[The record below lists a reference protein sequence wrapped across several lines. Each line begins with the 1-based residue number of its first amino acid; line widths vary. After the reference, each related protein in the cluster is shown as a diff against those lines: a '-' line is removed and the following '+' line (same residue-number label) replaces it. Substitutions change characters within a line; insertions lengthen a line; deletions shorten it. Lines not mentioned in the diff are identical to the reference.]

1 MARDLKLNFRN
12 TAIRDFQWR
21 IAVGALVLFSG
32 FTNFWGLKDVERS
45 EYYAATTKSM
55 SLNLSNFI
63 FGSMDPGGTISI
75 DKIPGSFWIPAILV
89 KLFGFNTLLITLPS
103 AITAIAATL
112 VITFVIKKYYGR
124 TAGLIAGSILAT
136 TPIVVAIART
146 NQPYGIYFFTIAMAI
161 RFSIIA
167 LNENSR
173 RHLIWAGL
181 WIGIAFHTYMLLA
194 WVLWPPLIIGYLCT
208 SQSLKNKIQHLSI
221 AGFVSLFS
229 SSLWLFVVQFTPA
242 SQRPYLG
249 GTNNNSALEMVFG
262 YNGFGR
268 FTDRLQAST
277 GLTSRTFTP
286 PFGGDPGVFRFFN
299 TYLMG
304 QITWLLLTS
313 IISMFLLIYLKEK
326 SPTFIFASAYLLI
339 QIIIFSMVQGMHQ
352 FYVATISL
360 PIAIIISMAVREF
373 ANKKKPIFIISVMTV
388 SVFSA
393 FFITLKVQHFYFLSP
408 FFQLLLFLTFI
419 ALSITPVRRIPKN
432 TASAVFILAIILT
445 PAIWSV
451 DTIRRS
457 DPFNPMAGPTYSEL
471 ALEKFNKTSNK
482 LGGIVNQRE
491 FIKIEPEE
499 YQKVVKYIRS
509 KTNSKFALAT
519 FNGAAAPFITSTT
532 DLIYPVGGFNGQD
545 PEPSLSKFVSQVSNG
560 EIRFVLADS
569 DSQGGIKSENQTRIQ
584 EWVRDN
590 CINDPYEKSGFRLF
604 DCKQS

>member
-194 WVLWPPLIIGYLCT
+194 WVLC
-208 SQSLKNKIQHLSI
+208 H
-221 AGFVSLFS
+221 
-229 SSLWLFVVQFTPA
+229 
-242 SQRPYLG
+242 R
-249 GTNNNSALEMVFG
+249 
-262 YNGFGR
+262 
-268 FTDRLQAST
+268 
-277 GLTSRTFTP
+277 
-286 PFGGDPGVFRFFN
+286 
-299 TYLMG
+299 
-304 QITWLLLTS
+304 
-313 IISMFLLIYLKEK
+313 
-326 SPTFIFASAYLLI
+326 
-339 QIIIFSMVQGMHQ
+339 
-352 FYVATISL
+352 
-360 PIAIIISMAVREF
+360 
-373 ANKKKPIFIISVMTV
+373 
-388 SVFSA
+388 
-393 FFITLKVQHFYFLSP
+393 
-408 FFQLLLFLTFI
+408 
-419 ALSITPVRRIPKN
+419 
-432 TASAVFILAIILT
+432 
-445 PAIWSV
+445 
-451 DTIRRS
+451 
-457 DPFNPMAGPTYSEL
+457 
-471 ALEKFNKTSNK
+471 
-482 LGGIVNQRE
+482 
-491 FIKIEPEE
+491 
-499 YQKVVKYIRS
+499 
-509 KTNSKFALAT
+509 
-519 FNGAAAPFITSTT
+519 
-532 DLIYPVGGFNGQD
+532 
-545 PEPSLSKFVSQVSNG
+545 
-560 EIRFVLADS
+560 
-569 DSQGGIKSENQTRIQ
+569 
-584 EWVRDN
+584 
-590 CINDPYEKSGFRLF
+590 
-604 DCKQS
+604 